1 MFCYFSGRLSLT
13 NGLLIGPDGEVPK
26 GTEKINLKN
35 LYKMFKDTKSHG
47 LVSVRF
53 LYALGMFLGLDV
65 SAPKNAITELYKNF
79 SYKIL
84 SGARNLEFSVISD
97 LILEISFEIKRLTR
111 LNRKRKEEEDEKTN
125 VKIKV
130 EHGFF

>member
-1 MFCYFSGRLSLT
+1 M
-13 NGLLIGPDGEVPK
+13 
-26 GTEKINLKN
+26 
-35 LYKMFKDTKSHG
+35 
-47 LVSVRF
+47 
-53 LYALGMFLGLDV
+53 GLDV
-65 SAPKNAITELYKNF
+65 SVPKNAITELYKNF